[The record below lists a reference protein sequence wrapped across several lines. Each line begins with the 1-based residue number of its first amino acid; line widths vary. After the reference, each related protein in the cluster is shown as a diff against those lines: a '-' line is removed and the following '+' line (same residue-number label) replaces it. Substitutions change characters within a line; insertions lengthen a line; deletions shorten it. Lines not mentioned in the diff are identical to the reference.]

1 MYTYIC
7 IYIYIYIYVYLCVC
21 VRVFVFVCVC
31 VFMCP
36 RAQSHVSSQTCCG
49 AARELNRARITTAST
64 PDAEADAARVVRV
77 HTSHSRCLPVWSTY
91 LIVCSLSQRCFGVRC
106 DCAVRVGERAR
117 KRERKREGKRER
129 VGERGRERV
138 SERESKRE

>member
-1 MYTYIC
+1 MYVYVYIYMYTHTYIC
-7 IYIYIYIYVYLCVC
+7 IYVCLCLCVC
-21 VRVFVFVCVC
+21 VFVCVCVC

-91 LIVCSLSQRCFGVRC
+91 LIVCSLSQRCFGV
-106 DCAVRVGERAR
+106 
-117 KRERKREGKRER
+117 
-129 VGERGRERV
+129 
-138 SERESKRE
+138 